1 MVLETWQLPQLP
13 GLSAQN
19 IKRGLD
25 IVLTLMILTVLLPL
39 FGGIALGIRLT
50 SKGPLFYKSL
60 RIGKNYQPFYMWKF
74 RTMFVDA
81 DQHRN
86 LLRQQA
92 GLHGQLFKLIDDPR
106 VTRFGRFLRKF
117 SLDELPQLFN
127 VLEGNM
133 SLVGPR
139 PLPPDE
145 SELFRAPFTRR
156 FDVLPGITGL
166 WQISGRSNLRFED
179 MCQLEFTYVSQWQLV
194 NDLKILFQTVPAV
207 LYRKGAY

>member
-1 MVLETWQLPQLP
+1 MVLETWQLPRLP

-25 IVLTLMILTVLLPL
+25 FILTLMILTLLFPL
-39 FGGIALGIRLT
+39 LGGIALGVRLT
-50 SKGPLFYKSL
+50 STGPIFYKSL

-74 RTMFVDA
+74 RTMCTDA
-81 DQHRN
+81 DHQRER
-86 LLRQQA
+86 LRQNA
-92 GLHGQLFKLIDDPR
+92 GLQGQLFKLADDPR

-117 SLDELPQLFN
+117 SLDELPQLLN
-127 VLEGNM
+127 VLQGNM

-166 WQISGRSNLRFED
+166 WQISGRSNIRFED
-179 MCQLEFTYVSQWQLV
+179 MCKLEFTYVSQWQLV
-194 NDLKILFQTVPAV
+194 HDFKILFQTVPAV
-207 LYRKGAY
+207 LCRKGAY